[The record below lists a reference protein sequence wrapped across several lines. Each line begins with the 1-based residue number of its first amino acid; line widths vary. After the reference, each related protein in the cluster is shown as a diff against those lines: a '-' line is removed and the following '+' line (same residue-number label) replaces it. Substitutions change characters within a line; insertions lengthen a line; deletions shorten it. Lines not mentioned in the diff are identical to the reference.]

1 MKIIIHEKYLDI
13 VSEKFPDIEFCTEID
28 ECPEAEALI
37 GEAKDFKPEKLD
49 KLPKLRWLQSFWAGY
64 NTLDL
69 EYIRKR
75 NITLCNA
82 KDIYS
87 VPIAEDVICKILMH
101 NTNAFAY
108 LKSQKDHKWDLSQRR
123 RNLQGQT
130 VGLIG
135 TGSIATE
142 IAKRLQGFGVKIIG
156 YKRNPVSTLPY
167 YDEIHSGKRGLD
179 YVMSNSDYIV
189 VTADLNKETY
199 HMINKANLKL
209 MKETASIINI
219 ARGSII
225 NQNDLTEALKNKTI
239 SYAGLDVF
247 EVEPLPEEDEL
258 WDLENVYITPHASG
272 TVKENKKRL
281 ADLIIANIQRF
292 IDNEK
297 LANVVI

>member
-37 GEAKDFKPEKLD
+37 GEAKDFVPEKLD

-108 LKSQKDHKWDLSQRR
+108 LKSQKDHNKMGCGKPSAF
-123 RNLQGQT
+123 RNQ
-130 VGLIG
+130 
-135 TGSIATE
+135 
-142 IAKRLQGFGVKIIG
+142 KNRL
-156 YKRNPVSTLPY
+156 
-167 YDEIHSGKRGLD
+167 
-179 YVMSNSDYIV
+179 
-189 VTADLNKETY
+189 
-199 HMINKANLKL
+199 
-209 MKETASIINI
+209 
-219 ARGSII
+219 
-225 NQNDLTEALKNKTI
+225 
-239 SYAGLDVF
+239 
-247 EVEPLPEEDEL
+247 
-258 WDLENVYITPHASG
+258 
-272 TVKENKKRL
+272 
-281 ADLIIANIQRF
+281 
-292 IDNEK
+292 
-297 LANVVI
+297 

>member
-37 GEAKDFKPEKLD
+37 GEAKDFVPEKLD

-258 WDLENVYITPHASG
+258 WDLENVYINPHASG

>member
-37 GEAKDFKPEKLD
+37 GEAKDFVPEKLD

-199 HMINKANLKL
+199 HIINKANLKL